1 MLEYFKLYAEK
12 FDLKKYI
19 RFSTCVD
26 QISKSDSYEENGS
39 WAVSYRNNE
48 DIPVSYISYILQT

>member
-26 QISKSDSYEENGS
+26 QISKSDSYVENGS
-39 WAVSYRNNE
+39 WVVSYRNNE
-48 DIPVSYISYILQT
+48 DIPVS

>member
-1 MLEYFKLYAEK
+1 MLEYFRLYADK

-26 QISKSDSYEENGS
+26 QICKSENYKEDGS

-48 DIPVSYISYILQT
+48 DIPVS